1 MYLGA
6 SFKGTRVDW
15 IQAYG
20 FLGCPFCHR
29 AVEAGNA
36 LAAEIKDESVFTF
49 HGEEMVWRVLR
60 VLRRSHTSANRKI
73 EWHLMRF

>member
-1 MYLGA
+1 MGA
-6 SFKGTRVDW
+6 RFKDARVDV

-49 HGEEMVWRVLR
+49 HGEEMVWARVAGGA
-60 VLRRSHTSANRKI
+60 VISH
-73 EWHLMRF
+73 FGG